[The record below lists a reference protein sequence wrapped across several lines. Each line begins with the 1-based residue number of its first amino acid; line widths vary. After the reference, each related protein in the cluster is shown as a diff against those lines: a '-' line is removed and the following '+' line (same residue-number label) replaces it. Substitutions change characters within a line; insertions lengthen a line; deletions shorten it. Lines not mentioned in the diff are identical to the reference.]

1 MMKFITLVAFL
12 YLSIQSQG
20 QVTDQLKKG
29 PDRDPVQISKQNLVA
44 LQTNYLY
51 SLYYKVISEPKEIL
65 NGKEYLFYFFQSK
78 TNPLFYSRD
87 KFNAILYIND
97 RQYSNIK
104 IQYDTYLDEVIYT
117 DTSRIINY
125 EFPKIALNRDIIEGF
140 SLCINGDSLKFRHL
154 RFPPGSVDKL
164 ENGYYEIVYDG
175 ASKYII
181 KHRSVLYR
189 RESLNEYKYSP
200 VNYVRTGGNFFDLGN
215 KKNFVLIFGDKSQEI
230 KTFLHKSKIRI
241 NKANKNQIVVA
252 LKYYDSLKTAGSQ
265 SK

>member
-1 MMKFITLVAFL
+1 MMKFITLVAFIL
-12 YLSIQSQG
+12 LSIQSQG
-20 QVTDQLKKG
+20 QVTDQSKKD
-29 PDRDPVQISKQNLVA
+29 PDRDPDHISKQNLVA

-51 SLYYKVISEPKEIL
+51 TLYYKVISEPKEIL
-65 NGKEYLFYFFQSK
+65 DGKEYLLYFFQSK

-87 KFNAILYIND
+87 KFNAILYINN
-97 RQYSNIK
+97 RQYRNIK
-104 IQYDTYLDEVIYT
+104 IQYDTYLDEIIYT

-125 EFPKIALNRDIIEGF
+125 EFPRIALNRDIIEGF

-154 RFPPGSVDKL
+154 RFPPDYVDKL
-164 ENGYYEIVYDG
+164 EDGYYEIVYDG
-175 ASKYII
+175 ATKYII

-200 VNYVRTGGNFFDLGN
+200 VNYVWTGSKFFDLGN

-230 KTFLHKSKIRI
+230 SAFLHKSKIRI
-241 NKANKNQIVVA
+241 NRANKNQIVVI